1 MSLTPASWTPLL
13 TTRALGRA
21 VSHYAHT
28 LTSTNLVLKDMARQ
42 GAPHGSL
49 CLCEKQTAGRGRMD
63 RTWSS
68 PEGQGVWLSVLLRP
82 VMPAENAPVITFC
95 CALAMAKAVQQVTG
109 LDAQIKWPNDLVL
122 GGKKLCGILLEMG
135 FDAQEVRHRL
145 TSDSDCAQSPSE
157 ALDGTCARGGPQG
170 YYVVAGT
177 GLNVRRGAY
186 PPELAH
192 QATSIEEHGG
202 VPDRGAIV
210 AAYLG
215 ALEDALAAVEQQG
228 FAGIAE
234 DFRRACITLGSQVNV
249 IGTDMSFT
257 GVAEDVDPAGALLV
271 RTEDGLRRVL
281 AGDVSVRGVMG
292 YV

>member
-1 MSLTPASWTPLL
+1 MSLTPAAWTPLL

-21 VSHYAHT
+21 VSHYEHT

-82 VMPAENAPVITFC
+82 DMPAENAPVITFC
-95 CALAMAKAVQQVTG
+95 CALAMAKAVRQATG

-170 YYVVAGT
+170 FWVVAGT
-177 GLNVRRGAY
+177 GLNVRHAAY
-186 PPELAH
+186 PPELAR
-192 QATSIEEHGG
+192 QATSIEEHGD

-210 AAYLG
+210 AAYLA
-215 ALEDALAAVEQQG
+215 ALEDALDAVERDG

-234 DFRRACITLGSQVNV
+234 EFRQSCITLGSQVNV
-249 IGTDMSFT
+249 IGTEEAFT
-257 GVAEDVDPAGALLV
+257 GVAEDIDETGALLV
-271 RTEDGLRRVL
+271 RTEGELRRVL

>member
-1 MSLTPASWTPLL
+1 MSLTPAAWTSLL

-21 VSHYAHT
+21 VRHYEHT

-49 CLCEKQTAGRGRMD
+49 CLCECQTAGRGRMD
-63 RTWSS
+63 RQWSS

-82 VMPAENAPVITFC
+82 NVSVESAPLVTFC
-95 CALAMAKAVQQVTG
+95 CALAMTKAVRQVTVM
-109 LDAQIKWPNDLVL
+109 DARIKWPNDLVL
-122 GGKKLCGILLEMG
+122 NGRKLCGILLEMG
-135 FDAQEVRHRL
+135 FDA
-145 TSDSDCAQSPSE
+145 
-157 ALDGTCARGGPQG
+157 QG

-186 PPELAH
+186 PPELAER
-192 QATSIEEHGG
+192 ATSIEEWAD

-210 AAYLG
+210 AAYLA
-215 ALEDALAAVEQQG
+215 ALEEALTAIEQYG

-234 DFRRACITLGSQVNV
+234 DFRRECITLGSQVHV
-249 IGTDMSFT
+249 LGTDSTFT
-257 GVAEDVDPAGALLV
+257 GVAEDIDETGALLV
-271 RTEDGLRRVL
+271 RTNGELRRVL

>member
-1 MSLTPASWTPLL
+1 MSLTPAAWTPLL

-21 VSHYAHT
+21 VSHYEHP
-28 LTSTNLVLKDMARQ
+28 LTSTNLVLKDMAKQ

-82 VMPAENAPVITFC
+82 KMPAENAPVITFC
-95 CALAMAKAVQQVTG
+95 CALAMAKAVRQVTG

-122 GGKKLCGILLEMG
+122 RGKKLCGILLELG
-135 FDAQEVRHRL
+135 FDA
-145 TSDSDCAQSPSE
+145 
-157 ALDGTCARGGPQG
+157 QG

-177 GLNVRRGAY
+177 GLNIRAGAY

-192 QATSIEEHGG
+192 QATSIEEHGA
-202 VPDRGAIV
+202 VPNRGAIV
-210 AAYLG
+210 AKYLA
-215 ALEDALAAVEQQG
+215 ALEDALAAVEQHG

-234 DFRRACITLGSQVNV
+234 DFRRTCITLGSQVHV
-249 IGTDMSFT
+249 LGTDEQFT
-257 GVAEDVDPAGALLV
+257 GVAEDIDDTGALLV
-271 RTEDGLRRVL
+271 RVDGELRRVL

>member
-1 MSLTPASWTPLL
+1 MSLHPDSWTSLL
-13 TTRALGRA
+13 STRALGRA
-21 VSHYAHT
+21 VNHFEHT

-42 GAPHGSL
+42 GAPHGCT
-49 CLCEKQTAGRGRMD
+49 CLCEMQTAGRGRMD

-82 VMPAENAPVITFC
+82 RMQAEDAPLITFC
-95 CALAMAKAVQQVTG
+95 CALAMAEAVRSVTG

-135 FDAQEVRHRL
+135 FDAQ
-145 TSDSDCAQSPSE
+145 
-157 ALDGTCARGGPQG
+157 G

-177 GLNVRRGAY
+177 GLNVRAGAY

-192 QATSIEEHGG
+192 QATSIEEHGA
-202 VPDRGAIV
+202 VPNRGAIV
-210 AAYLG
+210 GKYLA
-215 ALEDALAAVEQQG
+215 ALEDALAAVERDG
-228 FAGIAE
+228 FAGIAG
-234 DFRRACITLGSQVNV
+234 DFRRTCITLGSQVNV
-249 IGTDMSFT
+249 IGTDAAFT
-257 GVAEDVDPAGALLV
+257 GVAVDVDVTGALLV

>member
-1 MSLTPASWTPLL
+1 MSLTPAAWTPLL

-21 VSHYAHT
+21 VSHYEHT
-28 LTSTNLVLKDMARQ
+28 LTSTNLVLKDMAKQ

-82 VMPAENAPVITFC
+82 KMPAENAPVITFC
-95 CALAMAKAVQQVTG
+95 CALAMAKAVRQVTG

-122 GGKKLCGILLEMG
+122 RGKKLCGILLELG
-135 FDAQEVRHRL
+135 FDA
-145 TSDSDCAQSPSE
+145 
-157 ALDGTCARGGPQG
+157 QG

-177 GLNVRRGAY
+177 GLNIRAGAY

-192 QATSIEEHGG
+192 QATSIEEHGA
-202 VPDRGAIV
+202 VPHRGAIV
-210 AAYLG
+210 AKYLA
-215 ALEDALAAVEQQG
+215 ALEDALAAVERDG

-234 DFRRACITLGSQVNV
+234 DFRRTCITLGSQVNV
-249 IGTDMSFT
+249 IGTDAAFT
-257 GVAEDVDPAGALLV
+257 GVAEDVDVTGALLV